1 MEKWV
6 LMSVDI
12 SEGSNYKPFCMG
24 VFNSEQQARAAAI
37 FELYSYKDEMK
48 QKHDIDISVFEAT
61 LNAYDDFNVYGL
73 LLSYQKIVID

>member
-12 SEGSNYKPFCMG
+12 SEGSNYKPFCLG
-24 VFNSEQQARAAAI
+24 VYDSEKRAREVAI
-37 FELYSYKDEMK
+37 YELYSYKDEMK
-48 QKHDIDISVFEAT
+48 QKHDIDISVFEET

-73 LLSYQKIVID
+73 LLSYQKIIID